1 MAGHE
6 VSMMPQSKPS
16 AAPLRAPSP
25 GSVMTLLMGLLVVIF
40 AGLLGHPALAG
51 KVQLQPGPDG
61 GVGPVVV
68 LPIEGTVELGM
79 APYIRRAVREAN
91 ENGAAAVIL
100 EVDTFG
106 GRVDA
111 AAAIRDTLLESDVPI
126 VVFVKRRAISAGAL
140 ISMAGDAL
148 YFAPGASMGAATPVT
163 LEGDEVT
170 AADEKMISYM
180 RGEMRATAEAQG
192 RPTALAE
199 AMVDRDV
206 AVAGVVEAGKLLTL
220 SADEAFTLGLSDG
233 TLPDLD
239 AVLKAIGGENAERQA
254 PAPNWGEQLARW
266 LTDPAV
272 AGVLMSLGMLGIF
285 IELYQPGFGLPGVVG
300 LSCLG
305 AFMLGH
311 VSAELVGW
319 EELLLVG
326 VGLVLLLIEVF
337 VIPGFGVVGV
347 LGLVCIGGG
356 LALSMTSLS
365 VGEAFHAGVLGDA
378 AGAVVLSLGGTAILL
393 FIAMIF
399 LPTRSLPGWLV
410 LHRTIDS
417 TAQGAKGGAD
427 PLPMTDPHRRLGW
440 RGRAATDLR
449 LSGHARLAPP
459 AGGPDELVDVVSQ
472 FDYIDRDTEVV
483 VVAVEGA
490 RVVVDRL
497 PST

>member
-1 MAGHE
+1 MPPSHPRSALLALLLSAVLALFFGLHPRAAHAG
-6 VSMMPQSKPS
+6 P
-16 AAPLRAPSP
+16 
-25 GSVMTLLMGLLVVIF
+25 
-40 AGLLGHPALAG
+40 
-51 KVQLQPGPDG
+51 VQLQAGPNG
-61 GVGPVVV
+61 AVGPVVIV
-68 LPIEGTVELGM
+68 PIEGTVELGM
-79 APYIRRAVREAN
+79 APYIRRVVAQAN

-111 AAAIRDTLLESDVPI
+111 AASIRDALLESQVPI

-163 LEGDEVT
+163 VEADEVT
-170 AADEKMISYM
+170 AADEKMVSYM

-192 RPTALAE
+192 RPPHLAE
-199 AMVDRDV
+199 AMVDRDI
-206 AVAGVVEAGKLLTL
+206 AVAGVIEAGKLLTL
-220 SADEAFTLGLSDG
+220 SAEEAFTLGLSDG

-239 AVLKAIGGENAERQA
+239 AVLEAIGAKDAARQT

-272 AGVLMSLGMLGIF
+272 AGVLMSIGMLGIL

-300 LSCLG
+300 LSCLA

-319 EELLLVG
+319 EEALLVG
-326 VGLVLLLIEVF
+326 IGLVLLVIEVF

-347 LGLVCIGGG
+347 LGLVCVAGG
-356 LALSMTSLS
+356 LALSMTSMS
-365 VGEAFHAGVLGDA
+365 AGEAFSAGVLGDA
-378 AGAVVLSLGGTAILL
+378 AGVVMLSLGATAVTLLIL
-393 FIAMIF
+393 MIF
-399 LPTRSLPGWLV
+399 LPARALPRWLV
-410 LHRTIDS
+410 LSRTIDS

-427 PLPMTDPHRRLGW
+427 RLPTADPHRRVGW
-440 RGRAATDLR
+440 RGRAVTDLR
-449 LSGHARLAPP
+449 LAGHARLGPP
-459 AGGPDELVDVVSQ
+459 GGGPDELVDVVSRSAYL
-472 FDYIDRDTEVV
+472 DKDTEVE

-490 RVVVDRL
+490 RVVVDRR
-497 PST
+497 PPDAT